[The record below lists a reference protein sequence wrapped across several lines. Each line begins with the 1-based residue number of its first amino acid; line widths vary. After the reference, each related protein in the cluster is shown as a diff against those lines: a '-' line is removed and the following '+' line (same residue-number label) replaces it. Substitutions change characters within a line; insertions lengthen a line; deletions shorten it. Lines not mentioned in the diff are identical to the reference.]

1 MLDLE
6 GEVREEVA
14 IVKLT
19 HVRVWQ
25 NGKFVPITEE
35 EARILHPGG
44 TVSACSGLFMC
55 DLCGQYVTFTDGPIR
70 DRYFRHES
78 YNAISQ
84 KCPDYNKGNTSNISF
99 QFEPKEYE
107 LPIKLTLKKNN
118 DFLLELGLP
127 PLPKSDFINQS
138 KVVIKTSY
146 GYEYNLNPID
156 ENNLRVIKNK
166 SVYEYMEWRLQ
177 DKGRTF
183 LSVGSIPSEY
193 Y

>member
-1 MLDLE
+1 M
-6 GEVREEVA
+6 
-14 IVKLT
+14 
-19 HVRVWQ
+19 
-25 NGKFVPITEE
+25 
-35 EARILHPGG
+35 
-44 TVSACSGLFMC
+44 
-55 DLCGQYVTFTDGPIR
+55 
-70 DRYFRHES
+70 
-78 YNAISQ
+78 
-84 KCPDYNKGNTSNISF
+84 
-99 QFEPKEYE
+99 
-107 LPIKLTLKKNN
+107 
-118 DFLLELGLP
+118 LELGLP